1 MSYSRKCLLNI
12 SDSVPEFG
20 ANMAQVTLGKFFSG
34 VPQIRELD
42 GDSKKIYEQDL
53 LIHGQKFL
61 MDYRILPME
70 WYALIARSFQ
80 ILLDLLVLY
89 LEISPTE

>member
-20 ANMAQVTLGKFFSG
+20 GNMAQVTLAKFFSG
-34 VPQIRELD
+34 VPQIRESD

-53 LIHGQKFL
+53 LIHGQQIL
-61 MDYRILPME
+61 MDYRILLME
-70 WYALIARSFQ
+70 
-80 ILLDLLVLY
+80 
-89 LEISPTE
+89 